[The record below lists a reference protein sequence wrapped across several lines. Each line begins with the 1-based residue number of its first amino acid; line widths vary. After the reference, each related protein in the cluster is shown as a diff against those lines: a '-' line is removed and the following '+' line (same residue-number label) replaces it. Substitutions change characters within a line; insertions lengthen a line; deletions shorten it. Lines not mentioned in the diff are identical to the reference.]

1 MVDKLMYIPKSNELH
16 KITHSESY
24 NKWLKRFDT
33 QLNEPNSMKVPKVV
47 LPTNKKR
54 LLLEENWL
62 IIHYA
67 IYEFPE
73 Y

>member
-24 NKWLKRFDT
+24 NKWLKRFYT
-33 QLNEPNSMKVPKVV
+33 QLNELNSMKVHKVV
-47 LPTNKKR
+47 LPTNKKT
-54 LLLEENWL
+54 LLLEEDWF
-62 IIHYA
+62 IIHCLVPY
-67 IYEFPE
+67 FPE